1 MDNTETD
8 NKTNTNKNQNQKPG
22 VNTGSREEK
31 AVTASYNRVNLQS
44 GSTCDYCCIILQ
56 FKQVIDFYLTP
67 SDKFF
72 SYIMARASCI
82 SMR

>member
-31 AVTASYNRVNLQS
+31 AVTASYNRVNL
-44 GSTCDYCCIILQ
+44 
-56 FKQVIDFYLTP
+56 
-67 SDKFF
+67 
-72 SYIMARASCI
+72 
-82 SMR
+82 